1 MKVQVPIAAA
11 VQSLRAPVAAT
22 LPVAMVNQ
30 GEEGVYSPPATIVY
44 AIAGTARIDRVAG
57 IALVRGAR
65 VTLRRAR
72 PAGAVLNI
80 NVSSHAC
87 GGVPTVTVRGR
98 FVITAGRVRLQ
109 TSAQRTQLRVRCNA
123 PDPITVVACRAHHDP

>member
-1 MKVQVPIAAA
+1 MKVQVLIAAA
-11 VQSLRAPVAAT
+11 EQVTAGAGRAT

-30 GEEGVYSPPATIVY
+30 GEEGVYSPPSTIVDV
-44 AIAGTARIDRVAG
+44 IAGTARIDGVGG

-72 PAGAVLNI
+72 SAGAVLNI

-98 FVITAGRVRLQ
+98 FVVTAGRARLQ
-109 TSAQRTQLRVRCNA
+109 TSARRTQLRVRCNA